1 MSSLTPLDVNE
12 ENKDYSGGVSHALAS
27 TPLSV
32 TAQTHRPTVLCH
44 VLVTKPLR
52 SQTESVLTVEDS

>member
-27 TPLSV
+27 TPLRGL
-32 TAQTHRPTVLCH
+32 TPTVLCH